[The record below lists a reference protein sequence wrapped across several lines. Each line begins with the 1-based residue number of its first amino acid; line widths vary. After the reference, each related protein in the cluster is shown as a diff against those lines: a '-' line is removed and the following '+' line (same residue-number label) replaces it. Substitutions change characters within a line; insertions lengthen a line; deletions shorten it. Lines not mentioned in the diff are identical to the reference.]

1 MGNARW
7 GVLCPA
13 LLPLVAARPAPPPPP
28 PLLFP
33 PPPPRTPWGGGG
45 PPPPPPGAVPPRPG
59 GAPPYQTGQI
69 PVQQQRSN
77 GWLWAIIIILLA
89 VLGFI
94 AFKVFSDNEPPEEP
108 TPTVEMVAV
117 PDLTGL
123 NQQEARNALEQSNLE
138 MTIGEPVESD
148 DVEDGLFVSSNPPVN
163 SQVPAGSSVEVT
175 FSAGVGQATMPDVRG
190 MNIDAARRAIEE
202 EGLVWGTT
210 ETVDDHPDYDEGE
223 VVSTNPEANAQI
235 PRGTAVD
242 LQISSGR
249 VTMPQLVGMNID
261 IAIAELEERGL
272 SYRVIPV
279 ATDEAEPDTVV
290 SQNYPEN
297 AAVRRGERIEITVAE
312 ALPPT
317 PEPTT
322 EEPTTEEP
330 TTEEPTT
337 EEPTDEPTTEE
348 PTDEATTEEP

>member
-1 MGNARW
+1 
-7 GVLCPA
+7 
-13 LLPLVAARPAPPPPP
+13 
-28 PLLFP
+28 
-33 PPPPRTPWGGGG
+33 
-45 PPPPPPGAVPPRPG
+45 
-59 GAPPYQTGQI
+59 
-69 PVQQQRSN
+69 VQQQRSN